1 MINRQSFR
9 IIKALMIK
17 EFYQILRDPSTL
29 ILAIGLPILLLFIYG
44 YGVSLDMNTVKV
56 GVVLEDN
63 SPTAESLLSS
73 FQNSP
78 YFDITVRRDIR
89 EFKQELIRGNIR
101 GIIVIPEYFSEFRLK
116 PDTMAPIEVIADG
129 SEPNS
134 ASFVQNYA
142 KGAFQN
148 WLQQEAISRKLQ
160 HITYLNPQFRFWF
173 NQRLES
179 RDFLIPGSIAIIMT
193 LIGTLLT
200 SLVVARE
207 WERGTMEALMSTPIN
222 MIELLLGK
230 LIPYFLLGMVSM
242 AICFFVAILYYHVP
256 FRGTFLLLGICSASF
271 LISALS
277 LGLLISTLAKNQFVA
292 AQAAIVAAFLPG
304 FILSGFIFELSSLPL
319 PIYLFTYLFPARYFV
334 SSLQTLFLAGN
345 VHPLILF
352 NIIPMWIFALV
363 LFTII
368 SRINKK
374 RLE

>member
-9 IIKALMIK
+9 IIKALILK

-44 YGVSLDMNTVKV
+44 YGVSLDMETVKV

-63 SPTAESLLSS
+63 SPDAESLLSS
-73 FQNSP
+73 FKNST
-78 YFDITVRRDIR
+78 YFDITVGRDIR
-89 EFKQELIRGNIR
+89 EFEDELIRGNIR
-101 GIIVIPEYFSEFRLK
+101 GIIVIPEYFSQFRLR
-116 PDTMAPIEVIADG
+116 PDKMAPIEVIADG

-148 WLQQEAISRKLQ
+148 WLQQEAISSKLQ

-230 LIPYFLLGMVSM
+230 LIPYFILGMISM

-319 PIYLFTYLFPARYFV
+319 PIYLFTYLLPARYFV

-368 SRINKK
+368 SRISKK

>member
-1 MINRQSFR
+1 MIDKSTLR
-9 IIKALMIK
+9 IVKALMLK

-29 ILAIGLPILLLFIYG
+29 ILAIGLPVLLLFIYG
-44 YGVSLDMNTVKV
+44 YGVSLDMDTVKI
-56 GVVLEDN
+56 GVVLEDDT
-63 SPTAESLLSS
+63 PEATSLLHS
-73 FQNSP
+73 FQDSA
-78 YFDITVRRDIR
+78 YFDVSIGKDIR
-89 EFKQELIRGNIR
+89 EFKEELIKGNIR
-101 GIIVIPEYFSEFRLK
+101 GIIVIPEYFSEFRNKPHLK
-116 PDTMAPIEVIADG
+116 APIEVIADG

-148 WLQQEAISRKLQ
+148 WLQQEAISTKLQ

-173 NQRLES
+173 NQKLES

-207 WERGTMEALMSTPIN
+207 WERGTMEALMSTPIT

-242 AICFFVAILYYHVP
+242 SICFFVAILYYHVP
-256 FRGTFLLLGICSASF
+256 FRGTFLLLGLCSASF
-271 LISALS
+271 LMAALS
-277 LGLLISTLAKNQFVA
+277 LGLMISTLAKNQFVA

-319 PIYLFTYLFPARYFV
+319 PIYLITYLFPARYFV

-345 VHPLILF
+345 VHPLILY
-352 NIIPMWIFALV
+352 NLIPMWTFAFV

-368 SRINKK
+368 SRISRK